1 MKNALN
7 PFSPTWYRLAIY
19 FWWNRQS
26 AWGLRGYSYLLRRSK
41 DGEEEEFFE
50 KQRELN
56 EPSELYLTA
65 LREYNVRELLLK
77 RLTRQK
83 SFRDMKMGEYLDILN
98 ELVDAKDYDDVN
110 EIIRRISKR

>member
-1 MKNALN
+1 M
-7 PFSPTWYRLAIY
+7 
-19 FWWNRQS
+19 
-26 AWGLRGYSYLLRRSK
+26 
-41 DGEEEEFFE
+41 
-50 KQRELN
+50 N